1 MKSQSK
7 TLRLIALAT
16 FVSGMSLV
24 SGLASAQSIE
34 VGVPIGQTQYYPS
47 AQVVVSGPNYQV
59 TYGRPTP
66 VVNQVVYQTVSPVV
80 PAPVRVYDH
89 RYDQRRQHEYRA
101 HSRPVYYAAPVQYV
115 AAPRYAPAPHY
126 VPVAYVAPAPVLVKP
141 APIYHQRTHTN
152 HHNGW

>member
-16 FVSGMSLV
+16 FVSCLSAV
-24 SGLASAQSIE
+24 SGLASAQSFP
-34 VGVPIGQTQYYPS
+34 VGVPLAQNHHYPT
-47 AQVVVSGPNYQV
+47 AQVVVSGPNYQIA
-59 TYGRPTP
+59 YGRPAP

-126 VPVAYVAPAPVLVKP
+126 VPVAYVAPAPVFVKP